1 MTTYFV
7 TGATGFIGKR
17 LVARL
22 LRRPETSAVYTL
34 VRETSRGRLATLAQ
48 DWAGADKLHPVV
60 GDLAEPRLGVD
71 PAELPH
77 LDHVVHLGAI
87 YDLTADEE
95 ANRRANVEGT
105 RHLLAFALAA
115 EAGLVHHVSSI
126 AVAGDHAGRFTEADF
141 DLGQHFGSPYHAT
154 KFQAEKLVREQSLPF
169 RVYRPSAVVGDSRT
183 GEMDK
188 VDGPYYFLPA
198 ISRLAAL
205 PRRIPL
211 AAPDLGATNLVPVD
225 YVVDAMEHL
234 MHRDAPSGATYHLA
248 AAHPQSLNSVY
259 NAFARAAGGPTIRAV
274 LPARPSGVVRRVGSR
289 VAKAAAAGRRPGA
302 RRPGRAGR
310 RPRRARHP
318 ARSAAAPDHGRRLR
332 HRAHDDGVVR
342 QRHRTPRPAG
352 LRGAALPV
360 LAGPPRPRPRP
371 PHPRAGRAHGADHRL
386 VVRDRPG
393 VGARRGPQGREGDPR
408 GPPRREL
415 EEVRAEITAAGGLAA
430 AYPCDLTDGDAVD
443 ALVKDVLGEH
453 GAVDML
459 VNNAGRSIRRSVALS
474 TERFHDYERTMAIN
488 YFGPVR
494 LILGLLPSMA
504 ERRFGHV
511 VNVTTLGLQT
521 DTPRFSAYL
530 ASKAALE
537 EFGLTA
543 GRETLSDGITFTSVR
558 MPLVRTPMIAPTGY
572 RGLPASSP
580 ERAAALVVKALE
592 ERPEILSLPEG
603 RAAELATLVDAAAR
617 PLRRAPRLP
626 GDAGVRAGGARP
638 APPARAGVRRGGGDP
653 PDVASSCLIAAN
665 SAKTLAPASDGTST
679 LARVPFIGTG
689 Q

>member
-22 LRRPETSAVYTL
+22 LKRQETSAVYAL
-34 VRETSRGRLATLAQ
+34 VRETSRERLATLARE
-48 DWAGADKLHPVV
+48 WPNADRLHPVA
-60 GDLAEPRLGVD
+60 GDLAEPRLGTD
-71 PAELPH
+71 PAGLPH

-105 RHLLAFALAA
+105 RHLLAFAA
-115 EAGLVHHVSSI
+115 EARAGLVHHVSSI

-141 DLGQHFGSPYHAT
+141 DLGQRFASPYHAT
-154 KFQAEKLVREQSLPF
+154 KFQAEKLVREQHLPY

-205 PRRIPL
+205 PRPLPL
-211 AAPDLGATNLVPVD
+211 AAPGLGATNLVPVD
-225 YVVDAMEHL
+225 YVVDAMDHL
-234 MHRDAPSGATYHLA
+234 MHRDAPAGTTYHLA
-248 AAHPQSLNSVY
+248 AARPQPLNSVY
-259 NAFARAAGGPTIRAV
+259 NAFARAAGGPVIRAV
-274 LPARPSGVVRRVGSR
+274 LPETPSGAVRRVGR
-289 VAKAAAAGRRPGA
+289 RLAHAAAAGVDRLPGGRGA
-302 RRPGRAGR
+302 RAAVLEELGVPLAVL
-310 RPRRARHP
+310 PHLTMDVVFDTARTTTALFGSGVELP
-318 ARSAAAPDHGRRLR
+318 ELRDYAAPLYRYWQ
-332 HRAHDDGVVR
+332 AHLD
-342 QRHRTPRPAG
+342 P
-352 LRGAALPV
+352 
-360 LAGPPRPRPRP
+360 
-371 PHPRAGRAHGADHRL
+371 
-386 VVRDRPG
+386 DR
-393 VGARRGPQGREGDPR
+393 ARRGHGLAGRTVLITGASSGIGR
-408 GPPRREL
+408 ASALAVAAKGAKVILVARRASEL
-415 EEVRAEITAAGGLAA
+415 EEVREEILAAGGTAA
-430 AYPCDLTDGDAVD
+430 AHPCDLTDGDAVD
-443 ALVKDVLGEH
+443 ALVKEVLGDH

-459 VNNAGRSIRRSVALS
+459 VNNAGRSIRRSVSLS
-474 TERFHDYERTMAIN
+474 TQRFHDFERTMAIN

-494 LILGLLPSMA
+494 LILGFLPSMA

-511 VNVTTLGLQT
+511 VNVTTQGLQT

-543 GRETLSDGITFTSVR
+543 GRETLSDGVTFTSVR

-572 RGLPASSP
+572 RGIPSSSP

-603 RAAELATLVDAAAR
+603 RAAELATLA
-617 PLRRAPRLP
+617 APRL
-626 GDAGVRAGGARP
+626 ARFAAHLAYRAMPESAPEARGLP
-638 APPARAGVRRGGGDP
+638 RR
-653 PDVASSCLIAAN
+653 S
-665 SAKTLAPASDGTST
+665 APASVAGAVTR
-679 LARVPFIGTG
+679 LIWRRRA
-689 Q
+689 

>member
-22 LRRPETSAVYTL
+22 LRRPETSAVYAL
-34 VRETSRGRLATLAQ
+34 VRETSRERLATLAPG
-48 DWAGADKLHPVV
+48 AGKLHPVV

-71 PAELPH
+71 PAEVGH
-77 LDHVVHLGAI
+77 LDHVVHLGAS
-87 YDLTADEE
+87 YDLTAGEE

-105 RHLLAFALAA
+105 RHLLAFAAA
-115 EAGLVHHVSSI
+115 AGAGLVHHVSSI

-205 PRRIPL
+205 PARLPL
-211 AAPDLGATNLVPVD
+211 AAPGLGATNLVPVD
-225 YVVDAMEHL
+225 YVVEAMEHL

-248 AAHPQSLNSVY
+248 AARPQSLGSVY
-259 NAFARAAGGPTIRAV
+259 NAFAHAAGGPTIRAV
-274 LPARPSGVVRRVGSR
+274 LPARPSGVVRRVGTR
-289 VAKAAAAGRRPGA
+289 LAHAAANGVDRVPGGRAARAAVLEELGIPLEVLPHLSTDVVFDTARTTTALFGSGIELPELRDYAAPLYRYWAAHLDPDRARRRPGLAGRTVLITGASSGIGRASALAVARKGAKVILVA
-302 RRPGRAGR
+302 RRA
-310 RPRRARHP
+310 
-318 ARSAAAPDHGRRLR
+318 S
-332 HRAHDDGVVR
+332 
-342 QRHRTPRPAG
+342 
-352 LRGAALPV
+352 
-360 LAGPPRPRPRP
+360 
-371 PHPRAGRAHGADHRL
+371 
-386 VVRDRPG
+386 
-393 VGARRGPQGREGDPR
+393 
-408 GPPRREL
+408 EL
-415 EEVRAEITAAGGLAA
+415 EEVRDEITAAGGAAA

-453 GAVDML
+453 GAIDML
-459 VNNAGRSIRRSVALS
+459 VNNAGRSIRRSVTLS

-494 LILGLLPSMA
+494 LILGFVPSMA

-511 VNVTTLGLQT
+511 VNVTTMGLQT
-521 DTPRFSAYL
+521 DTPRFAAYL

-543 GRETLSDGITFTSVR
+543 GRETLSDGVTFTSVR

-572 RGLPASSP
+572 RGIPSSSP

-592 ERPEILSLPEG
+592 ERPEILSPPEG
-603 RAAELATLVDAAAR
+603 RAAELATLT
-617 PLRRAPRLP
+617 APRL
-626 GDAGVRAGGARP
+626 ARFAAHLAYRAAPESAPEARGLPRRP
-638 APPARAGVRRGGGDP
+638 APAAVAAAVTRLVWRRRA
-653 PDVASSCLIAAN
+653 
-665 SAKTLAPASDGTST
+665 
-679 LARVPFIGTG
+679 
-689 Q
+689 

>member
-22 LRRPETSAVYTL
+22 LRRPETTAVHAL
-34 VRETSRGRLATLAQ
+34 VRETSRERLATLAR
-48 DWAGADKLHPVV
+48 DWAGADKLHAVV

-71 PAELPH
+71 PAGLGP

-87 YDLTADEE
+87 YDLTAGEE

-105 RHLLAFALAA
+105 RHLLAFAAA
-115 EAGLVHHVSSI
+115 ADAGLVHHVSSI

-154 KFQAEKLVREQSLPF
+154 KFQAEKLVREQPLPY

-188 VDGPYYFLPA
+188 VDGPYFFLPA

-205 PRRIPL
+205 PRRLPL

-225 YVVDAMEHL
+225 YVVEAMEYL

-248 AAHPQSLNSVY
+248 AARPQALNSVY

-274 LPARPSGVVRRVGSR
+274 LPDKPSGVVRRVGGR
-289 VAKAAAAGRRPGA
+289 VAKAAAAGVDRLPGGRAARAAVLEELGVPLEVLPHLTMDVVFDTARTTTALFGSGIELPELRDYAAPLYRYWRAHLDPDRA
-302 RRPGRAGR
+302 RRTHGLAGRTVLVTGASSGIGRATALAVARKGAKVILVA
-310 RPRRARHP
+310 RRA
-318 ARSAAAPDHGRRLR
+318 S
-332 HRAHDDGVVR
+332 
-342 QRHRTPRPAG
+342 
-352 LRGAALPV
+352 
-360 LAGPPRPRPRP
+360 
-371 PHPRAGRAHGADHRL
+371 
-386 VVRDRPG
+386 
-393 VGARRGPQGREGDPR
+393 
-408 GPPRREL
+408 EL
-415 EEVRAEITAAGGLAA
+415 EEVRDEITAAGGLATA
-430 AYPCDLTDGDAVD
+430 FPCDLTDGDAVD

-474 TERFHDYERTMAIN
+474 TQRFHDFERTMAIN

-494 LILGLLPSMA
+494 LILGFLPSMA

-511 VNVTTLGLQT
+511 VNVTTQGLQT

-537 EFGLTA
+537 EFGLAA

-572 RGLPASSP
+572 RGLPSSSP

-603 RAAELATLVDAAAR
+603 RAAELATLVT
-617 PLRRAPRLP
+617 PRL
-626 GDAGVRAGGARP
+626 ARFAAHLAYRAMPESAPEARDLPRRP
-638 APPARAGVRRGGGDP
+638 APASVAATVTRLFWRRRA
-653 PDVASSCLIAAN
+653 
-665 SAKTLAPASDGTST
+665 
-679 LARVPFIGTG
+679 
-689 Q
+689 

>member
-22 LRRPETSAVYTL
+22 LRRPETSAVYAL
-34 VRETSRGRLATLAQ
+34 VRETSRERLSAPA
-48 DWAGADKLHPVV
+48 AGKLHPVV

-71 PAELPH
+71 PAELGH
-77 LDHVVHLGAI
+77 LDHVVHLAAI
-87 YDLTADEE
+87 YDLTAGED

-105 RHLLAFALAA
+105 RHLLAFAAA
-115 EAGLVHHVSSI
+115 AGAGLVHHVSSI

-205 PRRIPL
+205 PARLPL
-211 AAPDLGATNLVPVD
+211 AAPGLGATNLVPVD
-225 YVVDAMEHL
+225 YVVEAMEHL

-248 AAHPQSLNSVY
+248 AARPQSLNSVY

-274 LPARPSGVVRRVGSR
+274 LPARPSEVVRRVGTR
-289 VAKAAAAGRRPGA
+289 LAHAAAAGVDRVPGGRAARAAVLEELGIPLDVLPHLSTDVVFDTARTTTALFGSGIELPELRDYAAPLYRYWAAHLDPDRA
-302 RRPGRAGR
+302 RRQHGLAGRTVLITGASSGIGRASALAVARKGAKVILVA
-310 RPRRARHP
+310 RRA
-318 ARSAAAPDHGRRLR
+318 S
-332 HRAHDDGVVR
+332 
-342 QRHRTPRPAG
+342 
-352 LRGAALPV
+352 
-360 LAGPPRPRPRP
+360 
-371 PHPRAGRAHGADHRL
+371 
-386 VVRDRPG
+386 
-393 VGARRGPQGREGDPR
+393 
-408 GPPRREL
+408 EL
-415 EEVRAEITAAGGLAA
+415 EEVRDEITAAGGVAS

-453 GAVDML
+453 GAIDML
-459 VNNAGRSIRRSVALS
+459 VNNAGRSIRRSVTLS

-494 LILGLLPSMA
+494 LILGFLPSMA

-511 VNVTTLGLQT
+511 VNVTTMGLQT
-521 DTPRFSAYL
+521 DTPRFAAYL

-543 GRETLSDGITFTSVR
+543 GRETLSDGVTFTSVR

-572 RGLPASSP
+572 RGIPSSSP

-603 RAAELATLVDAAAR
+603 RAAELATLT
-617 PLRRAPRLP
+617 APRL
-626 GDAGVRAGGARP
+626 ARFAAHLAYRAAPESAPEARGLPRRP
-638 APPARAGVRRGGGDP
+638 APAAVAAAVARLFWRRR
-653 PDVASSCLIAAN
+653 A
-665 SAKTLAPASDGTST
+665 
-679 LARVPFIGTG
+679 
-689 Q
+689 

>member
-22 LRRPETSAVYTL
+22 LRRPETSAVYAL
-34 VRETSRGRLATLAQ
+34 VRETSRERLTTLAQ
-48 DWAGADKLHPVV
+48 DRPDADKLHPVV

-71 PAELPH
+71 PAELEH
-77 LDHVVHLGAI
+77 LDHVVHLAAI
-87 YDLTADEE
+87 YDLTADAD
-95 ANRRANVEGT
+95 ANRRANVDGT
-105 RHLLAFALAA
+105 RHLLAFAAA
-115 EAGLVHHVSSI
+115 AGAGLVHHVSSI

-154 KFQAEKLVREQSLPF
+154 KFQAEKLVREQSLPC

-205 PRRIPL
+205 PARLPL
-211 AAPDLGATNLVPVD
+211 AAPGLGATNLVPVD
-225 YVVDAMEHL
+225 YVVEAMEFL

-248 AAHPQSLNSVY
+248 AARPQSLNSVY

-274 LPARPSGVVRRVGSR
+274 LPARASGVVRRVGAR
-289 VAKAAAAGRRPGA
+289 LAHAAASGVDRLPGGRATRAAVLEELGVPLDVLPHLSMDVVFDTARTTTALFGSGIELPELRDYAAPLYRYWQAHLDPDRARRRPGLAGRTVLITGASSGIGRASALALARKGAKVILVA
-302 RRPGRAGR
+302 RRV
-310 RPRRARHP
+310 
-318 ARSAAAPDHGRRLR
+318 SELDE
-332 HRAHDDGVVR
+332 
-342 QRHRTPRPAG
+342 
-352 LRGAALPV
+352 
-360 LAGPPRPRPRP
+360 
-371 PHPRAGRAHGADHRL
+371 
-386 VVRDRPG
+386 VRD
-393 VGARRGPQGREGDPR
+393 
-408 GPPRREL
+408 
-415 EEVRAEITAAGGLAA
+415 EITAAGGAAA

-453 GAVDML
+453 GAVDVL

-494 LILGLLPSMA
+494 LILGFLPSMA
-504 ERRFGHV
+504 QRRFGHV
-511 VNVTTLGLQT
+511 VNVTTQGLQT

-530 ASKAALE
+530 APKAALE
-537 EFGLTA
+537 EFALVA
-543 GRETLSDGITFTSVR
+543 GRETLSDGVTFTSVR

-572 RGLPASSP
+572 RGIPSSSP
-580 ERAAALVVKALE
+580 ERAAALVVKACE

-603 RAAELATLVDAAAR
+603 RAAELATLV
-617 PLRRAPRLP
+617 APRL
-626 GDAGVRAGGARP
+626 ARFAAHLAYRAMPESAPEARDLPRRP
-638 APPARAGVRRGGGDP
+638 APAAVAAAVTRSFWRRRA
-653 PDVASSCLIAAN
+653 
-665 SAKTLAPASDGTST
+665 
-679 LARVPFIGTG
+679 
-689 Q
+689 

>member
-7 TGATGFIGKR
+7 TGATGFIGQR

-22 LRRPETSAVYTL
+22 LRRPETSAVYAL
-34 VRETSRGRLATLAQ
+34 VRETSRERLAKLAQ
-48 DWAGADKLHPVV
+48 DWPGAAKLHPVV

-71 PAELPH
+71 PAGLPR

-87 YDLTADEE
+87 YDLTAGED

-205 PRRIPL
+205 PARLPL

-248 AAHPQSLNSVY
+248 AARPQSLNSVY

-274 LPARPSGVVRRVGSR
+274 LPARPSRVVRRVGTR
-289 VAKAAAAGRRPGA
+289 LAHAAASGVDRVPGGRAARAAVLAELGIPLEVLPHLSTDVVFDTARTTTALFGSGVELPELRDYAAPLLRYWQTHLDPDRARRQHGLAGRTVLITGASSGIGRASALAVARKGAKVILVA
-302 RRPGRAGR
+302 RRA
-310 RPRRARHP
+310 
-318 ARSAAAPDHGRRLR
+318 S
-332 HRAHDDGVVR
+332 
-342 QRHRTPRPAG
+342 
-352 LRGAALPV
+352 
-360 LAGPPRPRPRP
+360 
-371 PHPRAGRAHGADHRL
+371 
-386 VVRDRPG
+386 
-393 VGARRGPQGREGDPR
+393 
-408 GPPRREL
+408 EL
-415 EEVRAEITAAGGLAA
+415 EEVRDEITAAGGVAG

-494 LILGLLPSMA
+494 LILGFLPSMA

-511 VNVTTLGLQT
+511 VNVTTQGLQT

-572 RGLPASSP
+572 RGLPSSSP

-603 RAAELATLVDAAAR
+603 RAAELATLT
-617 PLRRAPRLP
+617 APRL
-626 GDAGVRAGGARP
+626 ARFAAHLAYRAMPESAPEARDLPRRP
-638 APPARAGVRRGGGDP
+638 APAAVAGAVARLIWRRR
-653 PDVASSCLIAAN
+653 A
-665 SAKTLAPASDGTST
+665 
-679 LARVPFIGTG
+679 
-689 Q
+689 

>member
-22 LRRPETSAVYTL
+22 LRRPETSAVYAL
-34 VRETSRGRLATLAQ
+34 VRETSRERLSA
-48 DWAGADKLHPVV
+48 ADKLHPVV

-71 PAELPH
+71 PAELGH
-77 LDHVVHLGAI
+77 LDHVVHLAAI
-87 YDLTADEE
+87 YDLTAGED

-105 RHLLAFALAA
+105 RHLLAFAAA
-115 EAGLVHHVSSI
+115 AGAGLVHHVSSI

-205 PRRIPL
+205 PARLPL
-211 AAPDLGATNLVPVD
+211 AAPGLGATNLVPVD
-225 YVVDAMEHL
+225 YVVEAMEHL

-248 AAHPQSLNSVY
+248 AARPQSLNSVY
-259 NAFARAAGGPTIRAV
+259 NAFARAAGGPTVRAV
-274 LPARPSGVVRRVGSR
+274 LPARPSEVVRRVGTR
-289 VAKAAAAGRRPGA
+289 LAHAAAAGVDRVPGGRAARAAVLEELGIPLDVLPHLSTDVVFDTARTTTALFGSGIELPELRDYAAPLYRYWAAHLDPDRA
-302 RRPGRAGR
+302 RRQHGLAGRTVLITGASSGIGRASALAVARKGAKVILVA
-310 RPRRARHP
+310 RRA
-318 ARSAAAPDHGRRLR
+318 S
-332 HRAHDDGVVR
+332 
-342 QRHRTPRPAG
+342 
-352 LRGAALPV
+352 
-360 LAGPPRPRPRP
+360 
-371 PHPRAGRAHGADHRL
+371 
-386 VVRDRPG
+386 
-393 VGARRGPQGREGDPR
+393 
-408 GPPRREL
+408 EL
-415 EEVRAEITAAGGLAA
+415 EEVRDEITAAGGVAS

-453 GAVDML
+453 DAIDML
-459 VNNAGRSIRRSVALS
+459 VNNAGRSIRRSVTLS

-494 LILGLLPSMA
+494 LILGFLPSMA

-511 VNVTTLGLQT
+511 VNVTTMGLQT
-521 DTPRFSAYL
+521 DTPRFAAYL

-543 GRETLSDGITFTSVR
+543 GRETLSDGVTFTSVR

-572 RGLPASSP
+572 RGIPSSSP

-603 RAAELATLVDAAAR
+603 RAAELATLT
-617 PLRRAPRLP
+617 APRL
-626 GDAGVRAGGARP
+626 ARFAAHLAYRAAPESAPEARGLPRRP
-638 APPARAGVRRGGGDP
+638 APAAVAAAVTRLFWRRRA
-653 PDVASSCLIAAN
+653 
-665 SAKTLAPASDGTST
+665 
-679 LARVPFIGTG
+679 
-689 Q
+689 

>member
-22 LRRPETSAVYTL
+22 LRRPETSAVYAL
-34 VRETSRGRLATLAQ
+34 VRETSRERLATCAR
-48 DWAGADKLHPVV
+48 DWPDADKLHPVL
-60 GDLAEPRLGVD
+60 GDLAEPRLGAD

-105 RHLLAFALAA
+105 RHLLAFAAA
-115 EAGLVHHVSSI
+115 ARAGLVHHVSSI

-141 DLGQHFGSPYHAT
+141 DLGQRFGSPYHAT
-154 KFQAEKLVREQSLPF
+154 KFQAEKLVREQPLPF

-205 PRRIPL
+205 PGRLPL

-225 YVVDAMEHL
+225 YVVDAMDHL
-234 MHRDAPSGATYHLA
+234 MHRDAPSGTTYHLA
-248 AAHPQSLNSVY
+248 AARPQPLNSVY
-259 NAFARAAGGPTIRAV
+259 NAFARAAGGPKIRAV
-274 LPARPSGVVRRVGSR
+274 LPEKPSGALRRAGTR
-289 VAKAAAAGRRPGA
+289 LAHAAAAGIDRIPGGRGA
-302 RRPGRAGR
+302 RAAVLEELGVPLAVLPHLTMDVVFDTARTTTALFGSGIELPELRDYAAPLYRYWRDHLDPDRARRTHGLAGRTVLITGASSGIGRASALAVARKGAKVILVA
-310 RPRRARHP
+310 RRA
-318 ARSAAAPDHGRRLR
+318 S
-332 HRAHDDGVVR
+332 
-342 QRHRTPRPAG
+342 
-352 LRGAALPV
+352 
-360 LAGPPRPRPRP
+360 
-371 PHPRAGRAHGADHRL
+371 
-386 VVRDRPG
+386 
-393 VGARRGPQGREGDPR
+393 
-408 GPPRREL
+408 EL
-415 EEVRAEITAAGGLAA
+415 EEVRAEILAAGGSAA
-430 AYPCDLTDGDAVD
+430 AYPCDLTDGDAID
-443 ALVKDVLGEH
+443 ALVKDVLADH
-453 GAVDML
+453 GAVDVL

-474 TERFHDYERTMAIN
+474 TQRFHDFERTMAIN

-494 LILGLLPSMA
+494 LILGFLPSMA
-504 ERRFGHV
+504 QRRFGHV
-511 VNVTTLGLQT
+511 VNVTTQGLQT

-543 GRETLSDGITFTSVR
+543 GRETLSDGVTFTSVR

-572 RGLPASSP
+572 RGIPSSSP
-580 ERAAALVVKALE
+580 ERAAALVVKACE

-603 RAAELATLVDAAAR
+603 RAAELATLAAPKLAR
-617 PLRRAPRLP
+617 FAAHLAYRAMPESAPEARGLPRR
-626 GDAGVRAGGARP
+626 
-638 APPARAGVRRGGGDP
+638 
-653 PDVASSCLIAAN
+653 S
-665 SAKTLAPASDGTST
+665 APASVAAAVTR
-679 LARVPFIGTG
+679 LIWRRRA
-689 Q
+689 